1 MRERGEV
8 RVKLRVGNRDRVI
21 NFKDMD
27 VSMPIASMRQTLR
40 AGKSRLV
47 IDEDE
52 GFGYIEDKKTGEKI
66 DLAVRHGVYFF
77 KAKILSPDSSLG
89 FARQG

>member
-1 MRERGEV
+1 M
-8 RVKLRVGNRDRVI
+8 KLRLGNRNRII

-27 VSMPIASMRQTLR
+27 VRMAIASMRQTLR

-66 DLAVRHGVYFF
+66 ELVVRHGVYFF
-77 KAKILSPDSSLG
+77 KAKIRSPDSSLG